1 MRNKKLITLLVC
13 LAMSV
18 ASVGALSSCG
28 EMFDEQSSSS
38 ESVNGESSIGS
49 TEKETYTVSF
59 DGANGSEVATE
70 TVEEGE
76 TLEEPT
82 APTKAYY
89 TFDGWYNGETKW
101 NFETDKVTANV
112 TLTAKW
118 TAKVYTVKFVGIDG
132 ATVVEEKTYTCE
144 NVDSFVEPTVPNAP
158 EHFTDGHWD
167 KAPEQYLIYSE
178 EPIVVT
184 AVYVRPEYTVK
195 FVNGETEVS
204 SSKVGEGLL
213 LEEPIE
219 PTKDYY
225 TFDGWYNGET
235 KWNFAEDTVSGE
247 MTLTAKWTAKVY
259 TVKFVSVDGATVVE
273 EKTYTCENVDSFVAP
288 AVPDAPEHFTDG
300 HWDKAP
306 EAYLIYSEE
315 PIVVT
320 ATYVRIQH
328 TVTVMNGE
336 TEVSSSKVGE
346 GLLLEEPTA
355 PTKDY
360 YTFDGWYNGETKWN
374 FAEDTVL
381 GEMTLTAK
389 FNAIEYKVQFVD
401 FDGNTT
407 ELTYT
412 AENVDDF
419 ALPTVP
425 AAPEHY
431 ENARWNKAVKECT
444 VYSETVIIVEAI
456 ADVEVYE
463 VTFVNGEAETQNV
476 PYNQTAT
483 AVTAELDGY
492 IFNGW
497 YLDGVAYDFNTPVEK
512 DITLVA
518 SWCAVLETS
527 EKSEISATYIHD
539 NSKVDVNTTAIDDV
553 KANGGASW
561 YFDSD
566 YVTDWNGTADR
577 QLNEGLTFGVN
588 GSLAGEHYITLPK
601 LNYALYTKVD
611 FAFFM
616 EDSGGLGTIT
626 LNGVDVTPK
635 GVQGNTNR
643 LFSIIT
649 DDTGTYAVL
658 REVNSANADIARI
671 ELPASVINGSEGLTF
686 DCNLTGYVR
695 IFISEF
701 HVTKYTLDYKAEMA
715 SIIAQLPENAND
727 LTGSEAEVAAVNA
740 YCKAEAYMTEYEAAN
755 HVRPAVIVAAK
766 DVALCQAV
774 INATD
779 AGEQITAIEAYQ
791 QYSNSL
797 SAEDKASEWHQANVA
812 AINAII
818 DEKYVEKAHVSIL
831 ENDPTVDASNGA
843 SDSGERIQTGWGY
856 HHTAYNTAYETYVHM
871 IQFSSGNFDGIV
883 SPPKFN
889 YNASVETYF
898 GLFAITQ
905 GNGTI
910 TIGGQ
915 SFSFDSSKEHYF
927 KVMIKDGVLTMTD
940 DSQDGRDGGATI
952 FTVTLSADVLNGTAG
967 LAIDFQFD
975 AWSQA
980 EITEMH
986 ATMIPDTTPKAYL
999 ENLNNPTVAGAH
1011 DAGSNHD
1018 GATGCHTTYKTTYE
1032 TFHMAQFNAD
1042 PHDGTITLE
1051 KCNYAALKE
1060 AYFGL
1065 FAITAGNG
1073 TITIGGQSFSFD
1085 ASKEHY
1091 FKVMIKDGILTMTD
1105 DSQDGRDGGA
1115 AIFTVTLSADV
1126 LNGTAGLVIEF
1137 QFDAWSQV
1145 EITEMHALKLFSK
1158 VN

>member
-28 EMFDEQSSSS
+28 EMFEEQSSST
-38 ESVNGESSIGS
+38 ESVNGESSVGGTEENS
-49 TEKETYTVSF
+49 SPSDTEKETYTVSF

-101 NFETDKVTANV
+101 NFATDKVTANV

-132 ATVVEEKTYTCE
+132 VTVVEEKTYTCE
-144 NVDSFVEPTVPNAP
+144 NVDTFVAPAVPDAP

-167 KAPEQYLIYSE
+167 KAPEEYLIYSE

-204 SSKVGEGLL
+204 SG
-213 LEEPIE
+213 
-219 PTKDYY
+219 
-225 TFDGWYNGET
+225 
-235 KWNFAEDTVSGE
+235 
-247 MTLTAKWTAKVY
+247 
-259 TVKFVSVDGATVVE
+259 
-273 EKTYTCENVDSFVAP
+273 
-288 AVPDAPEHFTDG
+288 
-300 HWDKAP
+300 
-306 EAYLIYSEE
+306 
-315 PIVVT
+315 
-320 ATYVRIQH
+320 
-328 TVTVMNGE
+328 
-336 TEVSSSKVGE
+336 KVGE

-374 FAEDTVL
+374 FAEDTVS

-419 ALPTVP
+419 ALPAVP

-431 ENARWNKAVKECT
+431 ENARWNKTVEECT

-512 DITLVA
+512 NIELVA
-518 SWCAVLETS
+518 SWCAVLEAS

-539 NSKVDVNTTAIDDV
+539 NSKVDVNTTSIDDV
-553 KANGGASW
+553 KANGNAGW

-566 YVTDWNGTADR
+566 YVIDWNGTADR

-601 LNYALYTKVD
+601 LNYALYSKVD

-635 GVQGNTNR
+635 NTEGNRNR
-643 LFSIIT
+643 LFSVIT
-649 DDTGTYAVL
+649 DETGTYAVL
-658 REVNSANADIARI
+658 REVNSATADIARI

-686 DCNLTGYVR
+686 DCELTGYVR

-701 HVTKYTLDYKAEMA
+701 HVTKCTLDYMAEMA
-715 SIIAQLPENAND
+715 SAIAQLPENAND

-740 YCKAEAYMTEYEAAN
+740 YCKAEEYMTEYEAAN
-755 HVRPAVIVAAK
+755 YVRPAVIVAAK

-779 AGEQITAIEAYQ
+779 VGEQIAAIEAYQ
-791 QYSNSL
+791 QYSNLL

-831 ENDPTVDASNGA
+831 ENDPNVDTSNGA
-843 SDSGERIQTGWGY
+843 ADSGERIQTGWGG
-856 HHTAYNTAYETYVHM
+856 HHTKYNTAYETYVHM
-871 IQFSSGNFDGIV
+871 MQFNSGNYDGIV
-883 SPPKFN
+883 TLPKFN
-889 YNASVETYF
+889 YNASTEACF
-898 GLFAITQ
+898 GLFAITS
-905 GNGTI
+905 GNGKI
-910 TIGGQ
+910 
-915 SFSFDSSKEHYF
+915 
-927 KVMIKDGVLTMTD
+927 
-940 DSQDGRDGGATI
+940 A
-952 FTVTLSADVLNGTAG
+952 
-967 LAIDFQFD
+967 
-975 AWSQA
+975 
-980 EITEMH
+980 
-986 ATMIPDTTPKAYL
+986 
-999 ENLNNPTVAGAH
+999 
-1011 DAGSNHD
+1011 
-1018 GATGCHTTYKTTYE
+1018 
-1032 TFHMAQFNAD
+1032 
-1042 PHDGTITLE
+1042 
-1051 KCNYAALKE
+1051 
-1060 AYFGL
+1060 
-1065 FAITAGNG
+1065 
-1073 TITIGGQSFSFD
+1073 IGGQSFSFD

-1115 AIFTVTLSADV
+1115 AIFTVTLSEDVLNGTAGLAIDFQFDAWSQAEITEMHATMIPDTTPKAYVENLNNPTVAGAHDAGSNHEGATGYHQEYNTTYETFHMAQFNADPHDGTMTLETCNYAALKEAYFGLFV
-1126 LNGTAGLVIEF
+1126 ITAGNGTITIGGQSFSFDASKGHSFKVMIKDGVLTVTDDSKTNNDGGATVITTTLSADILNGTAGLVIEF
-1137 QFDAWSQV
+1137 QFDAWSQT
-1145 EITEMHALKLFSK
+1145 EITEMHALKVFSK